1 MYRIALT
8 GTISVVLLLVAAAI
22 ASASGV
28 SYTIGG
34 TNGEYGHALN
44 ATGHVGS
51 MYTGDT
57 TTTDDTTTMPGY
69 SETGYNETMASHIGN
84 AADQMREHAEQMEAT
99 TSMQTAPGMDP
110 DNGYGMQ
117 SENMGTGTGY
127 MDSDDMGYGS
137 DYMEPGNTDNMGSST
152 NSGMMGR

>member
-28 SYTIGG
+28 SYTNGG

-44 ATGHVGS
+44 ATSHVGS

-57 TTTDDTTTMPGY
+57 TTTDGTTTMPGSY
-69 SETGYNETMASHIGN
+69 GETGYNETMASHIGH
-84 AADQMREHAEQMEAT
+84 AADQMREHAACLLYT
-99 TSMQTAPGMDP
+99 
-110 DNGYGMQ
+110 
-117 SENMGTGTGY
+117 
-127 MDSDDMGYGS
+127 
-137 DYMEPGNTDNMGSST
+137 
-152 NSGMMGR
+152 